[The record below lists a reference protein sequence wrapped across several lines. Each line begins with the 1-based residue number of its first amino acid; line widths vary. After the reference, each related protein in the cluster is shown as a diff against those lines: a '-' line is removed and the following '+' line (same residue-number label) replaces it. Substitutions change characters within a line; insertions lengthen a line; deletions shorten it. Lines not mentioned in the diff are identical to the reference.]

1 MELSGDYVDTEVGTV
16 PVDWDVTQLGIVAD
30 IKTGPFGSSLH
41 EKDYVN
47 DGTPII
53 TVEHLSEFGI
63 VHSNMPMVS
72 EFDRR
77 RLDAYSLRTGDIVF
91 SRVGSVD
98 RNSIVD
104 KSEEGWLF
112 SGRLLRIRVTSK
124 HALPKYLSYHFQ
136 QESFK
141 QRIRSVAVGQTMASL
156 NTQIL
161 KGINIA
167 LPPTER
173 EQTAIATAL
182 SDADAL
188 ISTLEKL
195 IEKKRRIK
203 TGVMQELLKP
213 KKGWVV
219 KRLGEIG
226 RFSKGQGIKK
236 DDSLSGEIP
245 CIRYGE
251 LYTRHHNYIKKY
263 YSFISQDI
271 ANTSVRLRQGD
282 ILFAGSGE
290 TKDEIGKCAAF
301 VGSDAVYAGSDIVIL
316 SPLNANSIF
325 LGFVL
330 NSKFVVDQ
338 KANRGQGDA
347 VVHISGAQLQEVLI
361 PYPTLDKQAEIAATL
376 LEIDS
381 ELMVLTSKLDK
392 YKKIKQGMMQ
402 NLLTGKIR
410 LI

>member
-1 MELSGDYVDTEVGTV
+1 
-16 PVDWDVTQLGIVAD
+16 
-30 IKTGPFGSSLH
+30 
-41 EKDYVN
+41 
-47 DGTPII
+47 
-53 TVEHLSEFGI
+53 
-63 VHSNMPMVS
+63 
-72 EFDRR
+72 
-77 RLDAYSLRTGDIVF
+77 
-91 SRVGSVD
+91 
-98 RNSIVD
+98 
-104 KSEEGWLF
+104 
-112 SGRLLRIRVTSK
+112 
-124 HALPKYLSYHFQ
+124 
-136 QESFK
+136 
-141 QRIRSVAVGQTMASL
+141 MASL

>member
-1 MELSGDYVDTEVGTV
+1 VFF
-16 PVDWDVTQLGIVAD
+16 W
-30 IKTGPFGSSLH
+30 
-41 EKDYVN
+41 
-47 DGTPII
+47 
-53 TVEHLSEFGI
+53 
-63 VHSNMPMVS
+63 
-72 EFDRR
+72 R
-77 RLDAYSLRTGDIVF
+77 DAL
-91 SRVGSVD
+91 
-98 RNSIVD
+98 
-104 KSEEGWLF
+104 
-112 SGRLLRIRVTSK
+112 GRLVRFKNKLFLPQAECGKPVIYLYPEHTTSVSVSVSPVGGMTFSEPDYGNGWTVTARPDGQLTDDSG
-124 HALPKYLSYHFQ
+124 ARWPYLFWEGRGGLY
-136 QESFK
+136 
-141 QRIRSVAVGQTMASL
+141 
-156 NTQIL
+156 
-161 KGINIA
+161 
-167 LPPTER
+167 
-173 EQTAIATAL
+173 EQ
-182 SDADAL
+182 
-188 ISTLEKL
+188 
-195 IEKKRRIK
+195 
-203 TGVMQELLKP
+203 P

-361 PYPTLDKQAEIAATL
+361 PYPTLDKQAEIATTL

>member
-1 MELSGDYVDTEVGTV
+1 
-16 PVDWDVTQLGIVAD
+16 
-30 IKTGPFGSSLH
+30 
-41 EKDYVN
+41 
-47 DGTPII
+47 
-53 TVEHLSEFGI
+53 
-63 VHSNMPMVS
+63 MVS

-219 KRLGEIG
+219 KRLGKIG